1 MTESS
6 WGRILVLFLFMSLTW
21 LWSVKSVKLILS
33 RGISREGNGTPLQHS
48 CLENPM
54 DGGAW
59 WAAVH
64 GVAKSRIWLSGFT
77 FMHWRRKWQPT
88 PEFSPRESRGLRS
101 LVGFHLWG
109 HTESDTTEQLAHNT
123 HSLSYSIVSS
133 VSLHFSLTTRS
144 SYFSLL
150 FFGILHSVG
159 YVLPFILCFWLLF
172 ISQLFVWPPKTT
184 ILPSCISFPLV
195 WFLSS
200 PPVQCY
206 EPLSIVI

>member
-1 MTESS
+1 MLGPCIFFYWAHLCRKCSLDISNFLLESS
-6 WGRILVLFLFMSLTW
+6 I
-21 LWSVKSVKLILS
+21 
-33 RGISREGNGTPLQHS
+33 P
-48 CLENPM
+48 
-54 DGGAW
+54 
-59 WAAVH
+59 
-64 GVAKSRIWLSGFT
+64 
-77 FMHWRRKWQPT
+77 WRRKWQPT
-88 PEFSPRESRGLRS
+88 LVSLPGKSHGQKS
-101 LVGFHLWG
+101 LVGCSPWG
-109 HTESDTTEQLAHNT
+109 LKESDTTEQLAHNT